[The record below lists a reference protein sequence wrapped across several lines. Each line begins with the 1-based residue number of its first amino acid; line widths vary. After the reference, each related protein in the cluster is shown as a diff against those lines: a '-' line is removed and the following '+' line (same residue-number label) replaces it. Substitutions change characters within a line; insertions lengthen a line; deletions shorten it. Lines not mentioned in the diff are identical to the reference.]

1 MADPIIQITDLNFR
15 YKKAAQPVFAGLN
28 LTVRAG
34 ERLTILGPSE
44 AGKSTLGLCLQ
55 GLIPRLIKGDLQGRI
70 EVAGVDT
77 RFSRPRE
84 LAARVG
90 LLFQDFEAQ
99 LFCTRV
105 DQEVAF
111 GPENLALPHDELQ
124 RRVAHSLGLVGL
136 AGLEARNPAAL
147 SGGQRQL
154 LALAAVLALEP
165 RLLILDEP
173 TSDLD
178 PLRVEEL
185 LLTLDRLAREQGLT
199 LVLLGQDLRLARNC
213 SRLVLLH
220 QGEILADG
228 APSQVLRQVGLFR
241 QLGLQVPELPG
252 LFHDL
257 GQTYLP
263 LTLDEAEAQ
272 ARSLGW
278 GARPTAGETPAP
290 REQDQGEASEYST
303 PSLTL
308 PPQGGGDKEIGRGV
322 HGRPPHDDE
331 ILTLRRVTFAYP
343 GAPPILQDFDL
354 SIQEGEL
361 TAILGPNGSGKTT
374 LLKLLRG
381 LLSPQTGEVWRA
393 AGARAGFVFQNPDYQ
408 IFAEKVWE
416 EVALGPRQLGLAP
429 EEVNRRVEEAL
440 ASVHLLG
447 RADDDPF
454 SLTKGQRQCLAV
466 AGVLALAPRVIILD
480 EPTTG
485 LDFRE
490 QQDLLD
496 LVAELHAQGRTII
509 MVTHSIW
516 AAATYA
522 QRLVVLRDGRALLD
536 GPTRE
541 VLAQEEILSTA
552 RLRPPAVVRLGR
564 RLGFMALTAKEFRE
578 RIDARQQ

>member
-1 MADPIIQITDLNFR
+1 MPNTRLKPALRILNRRAGKRSASRLPLALVARPLACEVHRLEAWTILDRRGRLSYITLLR
-15 YKKAAQPVFAGLN
+15 LAPWRICRKPLPSSKSPTCTSAIKRRPRPVFAGLN

-44 AGKSTLGLCLQ
+44 AGKSTLALCLQ

-77 RFSRPRE
+77 RSCRPRE

-111 GPENLALPHDELQ
+111 GPENLALPQDELR

-185 LLTLDRLAREQGLT
+185 LRTLDRLAREQGLT

-213 SRLVLLH
+213 SRLVLLQ

-228 APSQVLRQVGLFR
+228 VPSQVLRRVELFR

-257 GQTYLP
+257 GQTH
-263 LTLDEAEAQ
+263 
-272 ARSLGW
+272 
-278 GARPTAGETPAP
+278 PAP
-290 REQDQGEASEYST
+290 
-303 PSLTL
+303 
-308 PPQGGGDKEIGRGV
+308 
-322 HGRPPHDDE
+322 H
-331 ILTLRRVTFAYP
+331 P
-343 GAPPILQDFDL
+343 G
-354 SIQEGEL
+354 
-361 TAILGPNGSGKTT
+361 
-374 LLKLLRG
+374 
-381 LLSPQTGEVWRA
+381 
-393 AGARAGFVFQNPDYQ
+393 
-408 IFAEKVWE
+408 
-416 EVALGPRQLGLAP
+416 
-429 EEVNRRVEEAL
+429 
-440 ASVHLLG
+440 
-447 RADDDPF
+447 
-454 SLTKGQRQCLAV
+454 
-466 AGVLALAPRVIILD
+466 
-480 EPTTG
+480 
-485 LDFRE
+485 
-490 QQDLLD
+490 
-496 LVAELHAQGRTII
+496 
-509 MVTHSIW
+509 
-516 AAATYA
+516 
-522 QRLVVLRDGRALLD
+522 
-536 GPTRE
+536 
-541 VLAQEEILSTA
+541 
-552 RLRPPAVVRLGR
+552 
-564 RLGFMALTAKEFRE
+564 
-578 RIDARQQ
+578 